1 MKGLISLLAKT
12 KSFLYGEKIVP
23 PWWNDFSTSMEQYF
37 LHGGTIY
44 HQASFSLIIGRT
56 RNAIYTEKVKTEVNK
71 RGFFPS
77 KTSRHPF
84 SFAIFAFC
92 NLQIRN
98 ENRTN
103 NI

>member
-23 PWWNDFSTSMEQYF
+23 PWWNDFSTMMEQYF

-71 RGFFPS
+71 RGFF
-77 KTSRHPF
+77 
-84 SFAIFAFC
+84 SF
-92 NLQIRN
+92 
-98 ENRTN
+98 
-103 NI
+103 

>member
-1 MKGLISLLAKT
+1 MV
-12 KSFLYGEKIVP
+12 ER
-23 PWWNDFSTSMEQYF
+23 FSTMMEQYF

-71 RGFFPS
+71 KRLFFPS

-84 SFAIFAFC
+84 SFAIFCIFVIFRLEMRTEPTTY
-92 NLQIRN
+92 NLLSTITFPEDLRQLQR
-98 ENRTN
+98 RRAS
-103 NI
+103 